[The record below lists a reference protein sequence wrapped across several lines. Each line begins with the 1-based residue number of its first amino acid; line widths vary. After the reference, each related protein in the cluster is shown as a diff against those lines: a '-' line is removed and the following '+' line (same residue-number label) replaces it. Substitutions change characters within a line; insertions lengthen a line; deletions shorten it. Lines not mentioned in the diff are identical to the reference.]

1 MSVRIALRLMA
12 VVLLS
17 TAVTTAARAADNVKV
32 AIGQIDAWANQ
43 APTLGMKAGIFQK
56 HGIVLKPSGR
66 RAPARRLRR

>member
-32 AIGQIDAWANQ
+32 AIDRSMHG
-43 APTLGMKAGIFQK
+43 PT
-56 HGIVLKPSGR
+56 
-66 RAPARRLRR
+66 RLPRSA